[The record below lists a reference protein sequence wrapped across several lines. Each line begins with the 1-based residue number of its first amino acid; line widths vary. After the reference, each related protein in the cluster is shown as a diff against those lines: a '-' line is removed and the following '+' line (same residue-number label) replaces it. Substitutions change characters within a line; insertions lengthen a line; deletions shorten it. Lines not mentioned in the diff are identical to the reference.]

1 MNRKEGEGVSVTQMP
16 VIVQGMPVTA
26 ETAETAPRYEAGAA
40 ALLKRC
46 REFYEDPENE
56 RAFQE
61 WMAKRNEKKNR

>member
-1 MNRKEGEGVSVTQMP
+1 MSVTQTP

-61 WMAKRNEKKNR
+61 WMNEKKNR